1 MDTIKQMP
9 PAYQNHHQR
18 SLDAIGWWGRSLTH
32 MQMHSNSIPPSVP
45 GTWPDHLEEWALC
58 LSSERGINATVSCIQ
73 LFLPLASQRL
83 VFSGRVSIE
92 NLNEF
97 TEALAF
103 SLLRWS
109 VTIPECLKLIILL
122 PPSLHHTWFSKLESH
137 ADLTEAQASFYPPSQ
152 RAAGVA
158 QRCGSHWGSQG
169 PGHDSQD
176 SSPEAVWSWGQ
187 NERTSS
193 SVGTL
198 SPQDPALLLG
208 ILARV
213 WVLNRNSHT
222 WRPSPLSSWSCT
234 FCFVDYCFIP
244 AHSKKWEVIP
254 PLFWA
259 VLMSPQQSSRNSHQS
274 PGNAPRDQGRSAQTL
289 TYDTR
294 K

>member
-1 MDTIKQMP
+1 M
-9 PAYQNHHQR
+9 
-18 SLDAIGWWGRSLTH
+18 
-32 MQMHSNSIPPSVP
+32 
-45 GTWPDHLEEWALC
+45 
-58 LSSERGINATVSCIQ
+58 SCIQ
-73 LFLPLASQRL
+73 LFLPLAAQRL

-92 NLNEF
+92 NLNKF

-103 SLLRWS
+103 SLLHWS
-109 VTIPECLKLIILL
+109 VTIPECLKLIILV
-122 PPSLHHTWFSKLESH
+122 PPPVCTTHGSQSSSHMQTWKKLGPVS
-137 ADLTEAQASFYPPSQ
+137 ALTV

-176 SSPEAVWSWGQ
+176 SSPEAVWSRGQ
-187 NERTSS
+187 NERASWS
-193 SVGTL
+193 AGTL
-198 SPQDPALLLG
+198 SPQDPALLPG
-208 ILARV
+208 ILVRV

-234 FCFVDYCFIP
+234 FCFVDCCFIP

-259 VLMSPQQSSRNSHQS
+259 VLMAPQQSTRNSHQS

-294 K
+294 KQRRISGSMKKISGIREERSVGTQTHTKNVQREWAKQI